1 MMNDSQHDSQ
11 HDGPASRNVDLV
23 EAAVRAE
30 AAREDRPPSLRFR
43 ILFTAAMIIIAL
55 GYTWV
60 WRAKTDRVVA
70 EPAPALALDSAV
82 SQVDPGGYTH
92 DELGGALVAQ
102 LRAIPGFT
110 IVDARRGRPV
120 EPEPAQAL
128 AAQLSRGPAGYVLEV
143 RRRDVQSG
151 DMINRYRV
159 EGATLDETVY
169 RMGVQIAMSFGLP
182 RPQPTRD
189 TISLRR

>member
-1 MMNDSQHDSQ
+1 MKDSQHDE
-11 HDGPASRNVDLV
+11 PAPRNVDLV

-82 SQVDPGGYTH
+82 SYIDPGGATR
-92 DELGGALVAQ
+92 DELGGPLIAQ
-102 LRAIPGFT
+102 LRAIPGLT
-110 IVDARRGRPV
+110 IVDARRGRPA
-120 EPEPAQAL
+120 EPEPAQTL
-128 AAQLSRGPAGYVLEV
+128 AAQLSRGDAGFILEV
-143 RRRDVQSG
+143 RRRDARSG
-151 DMINRYRV
+151 DMIYSYRV
-159 EGATLDETVY
+159 EGATIDETVY

-182 RPQPTRD
+182 RPQPSED
-189 TISLRR
+189 TTSRRR